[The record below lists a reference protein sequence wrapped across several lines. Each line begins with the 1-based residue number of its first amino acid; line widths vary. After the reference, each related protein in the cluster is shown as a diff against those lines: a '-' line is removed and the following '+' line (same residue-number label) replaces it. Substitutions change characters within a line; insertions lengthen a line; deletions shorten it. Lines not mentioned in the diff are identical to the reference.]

1 MASDTQRGSIALLGA
16 GHGGCAAAAHLTLQG
31 FEVRMHVRDAAKR
44 ALFAGGIEAR
54 GIATGRA
61 VPALV
66 SGDLAEVVR
75 GADLISIIVPAV
87 GHDYY
92 AAALAAL
99 LPAGATIML
108 NPGHTGGALHFLKS
122 FRDAGGKPVTLCE
135 TTTLTYICRMEGPAT
150 VGIYSATTRLRFAA
164 LPAVDTAKAA
174 ALVRR
179 FFPNIEPVAN
189 VLETGFMNI
198 NAVLHVA
205 GTLMNAGWIEFTGG
219 NFLFYREGVTP
230 SVGRVIERLDEERIA
245 VGRALGL
252 DLPPTVDLF
261 HSAGLTS
268 EAARLSGSISR
279 ACIES
284 EPNKTIKSPPALRH
298 RYVDEDIAFGLVPMS
313 ELGRL
318 CGVPTPVIDC
328 LIELGA
334 AANGIDYRAGG
345 LTLARLGLAGA
356 DAARL
361 RAIVEH
367 G

>member
-1 MASDTQRGSIALLGA
+1 MAGESGSGRIAVLGA
-16 GHGGCAAAAHLTLQG
+16 GHGGAATAAHLTLQG
-31 FEVRMHVRDAAKR
+31 FEVRMHVRDAEKR
-44 ALFAGGIEAR
+44 RRFAAGIEAR
-54 GIATGRA
+54 GIATGIA
-61 VPALV
+61 KPALV
-66 SGDLAEVVR
+66 TDDVAAAVE
-75 GADLISIIVPAV
+75 GADLVSVIVPAV
-87 GHDYY
+87 GHDFY
-92 AAALAAL
+92 AAALAKL
-99 LPAGATIML
+99 LPTVSTIML

-164 LPAVDTAKAA
+164 LPAIDTAKAA

-219 NFLFYREGVTP
+219 NFLFYREAVTP

-261 HSAGLTS
+261 HSAGLTT
-268 EAARLSGSISR
+268 EAARRSGSISR
-279 ACIES
+279 ACVES
-284 EPNKTIKSPPALRH
+284 EPNKTIKAPPSLRH

-328 LIELGA
+328 LIALGA
-334 AANGIDYRAGG
+334 AANGRDYRASG
-345 LTLARLGLAGA
+345 LTLARMGLDGA
-356 DAARL
+356 DLARL
-361 RAIVEH
+361 KSFVER

>member
-1 MASDTQRGSIALLGA
+1 MSIDTKGGRIAVLGA
-16 GHGGCAAAAHLTLQG
+16 GHGGCAVAAHLTLQG
-31 FEVRMHVRDAAKR
+31 FEVRMHVRDADKR
-44 ALFAGGIEAR
+44 RRFAAGIEAA
-54 GIATGRA
+54 GIATGVA
-61 VPALV
+61 KPALV
-66 SGDLAEVVR
+66 SDDLAAVVKD
-75 GADLISIIVPAV
+75 AELISIVVPAA

-92 AAALAAL
+92 AAALAKL

-122 FRDAGGKPVTLCE
+122 FRDAGGKPVKLCE

-164 LPAVDTAKAA
+164 LPAIDTVKAA

-179 FFPNIEPVAN
+179 FFPNIEPVSN

-230 SVGRVIERLDEERIA
+230 AVGRVIERLDEERIA
-245 VGRALGL
+245 VGRALGVN
-252 DLPPTVDLF
+252 LPPTVDMF

-268 EAARLSGSISR
+268 EAARQSGSISR
-279 ACIES
+279 ACVES
-284 EPNKTIKSPPALRH
+284 EPNKTIKAPPALRH
-298 RYVDEDIAFGLVPMS
+298 RYVDEDVAFGLVPMS

-334 AANGIDYRAGG
+334 AANGIDYRTNG
-345 LTLARLGLAGA
+345 LTLVRLGLAGA
-356 DAARL
+356 DVARV
-361 RAIVEH
+361 RAFVER